1 MLETMLIPPGPGN
14 KVKSH
19 EEETFTL
26 VTAGLYG
33 QCPKYAKYCLL
44 NAYYVIR
51 WSVSVYFTY
60 FTKSD
65 DSDPVQLFRR
75 LAVGT
80 WHPLI
85 DGYPTGIEDDDGKEG
100 RKEGWRESQR
110 SS

>member
-1 MLETMLIPPGPGN
+1 MN
-14 KVKSH
+14 
-19 EEETFTL
+19 
-26 VTAGLYG
+26 
-33 QCPKYAKYCLL
+33 
-44 NAYYVIR
+44 
-51 WSVSVYFTY
+51 

-100 RKEGWRESQR
+100 GGMERETEIFLIGFGISEEVPIICR
-110 SS
+110 RIC